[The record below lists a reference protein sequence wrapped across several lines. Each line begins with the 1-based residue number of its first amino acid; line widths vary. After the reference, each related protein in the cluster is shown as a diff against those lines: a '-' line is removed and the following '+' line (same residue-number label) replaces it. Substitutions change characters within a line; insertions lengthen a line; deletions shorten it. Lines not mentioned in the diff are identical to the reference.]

1 MPAERRARRYRGR
14 VSTPRDD
21 DALSWDGDDDPT
33 LDVRGEQTPPRPP
46 AAVEPE
52 PPIPSP
58 PPPSSADE
66 RSAPEASTPSP
77 RTRLPDAAPETPPA
91 DDEARDGRGS
101 GAMGNAGLVGVGMV
115 AATFLLFAV
124 GWLVAGLRLLDAG
137 LPVDDVALIALTIG
151 SALAPPVWFVAT
163 LALTRRTATWLR
175 FVVLIVGIVLL
186 VPWPYLSTGA
196 LV

>member
-1 MPAERRARRYRGR
+1 

-33 LDVRGEQTPPRPP
+33 LDVRGEQTPPRTRPP
-46 AAVEPE
+46 VAEEPE
-52 PPIPSP
+52 PSVPSP
-58 PPPSSADE
+58 
-66 RSAPEASTPSP
+66 ASTRSVDAAPAPVASDVPTAP
-77 RTRLPDAAPETPPA
+77 RTPDAADAEPREDA
-91 DDEARDGRGS
+91 DDARPS
-101 GAMGNAGLVGVGMV
+101 GAMGNAGLVGIGMV

-137 LPVDDVALIALTIG
+137 LPVDDVALVALTIG
-151 SALAPPVWFVAT
+151 AALAPPVWFVAT
-163 LALTRRTATWLR
+163 LALTRRKTTWLR
-175 FVVLIVGIVLL
+175 FVILIVGIVLL